1 MSKIKVFTTFSGYD
15 SQCLALDRLKE
26 TLPDFDYDLVGWS
39 EIAPEAVTAHNLL
52 FPQWSDRNYGDIT
65 KIDWEKV
72 PDFDLLTYSSPCQDW
87 SIAGQMR
94 GGAEGSGT
102 RSSLLWECKRAIRA
116 KRPKWLLL
124 ENVKMLVSKKF
135 IPHFRRWCDWLT
147 EQGYENFWQVL
158 NAKDFG
164 VPQNRERVF
173 LVSVLRTEQDPWL
186 HYEFPKP
193 FPLQLRLGDLLED
206 DVPRK
211 YYISDAQLE
220 YFKRVTAD
228 QTHNHGFA
236 PTDGKDEVARH
247 VNTREGQRVDAN
259 FIIDAAE

>member
-94 GGAEGSGT
+94 GGQSAT
-102 RSSLLWECKRAIRA
+102 QYNMQKRKERIR
-116 KRPKWLLL
+116 
-124 ENVKMLVSKKF
+124 F
-135 IPHFRRWCDWLT
+135 
-147 EQGYENFWQVL
+147 
-158 NAKDFG
+158 
-164 VPQNRERVF
+164 
-173 LVSVLRTEQDPWL
+173 
-186 HYEFPKP
+186 
-193 FPLQLRLGDLLED
+193 
-206 DVPRK
+206 
-211 YYISDAQLE
+211 
-220 YFKRVTAD
+220 RVTQDGHMRGYQCAGRMKNAGVQEWYLTPPRMRCAQYD
-228 QTHNHGFA
+228 ARPCSESYNNKIYERQSTQGAAFRTVAPRTARCGLRHTQAHAARVLPIDGCGRQGHR
-236 PTDGKDEVARH
+236 PTDSPYLCDKERQ
-247 VNTREGQRVDAN
+247 GQAPGVGQCALPTCG
-259 FIIDAAE
+259 

>member
-94 GGAEGSGT
+94 GGGG
-102 RSSLLWECKRAIRA
+102 R
-116 KRPKWLLL
+116 
-124 ENVKMLVSKKF
+124 F
-135 IPHFRRWCDWLT
+135 
-147 EQGYENFWQVL
+147 GYALIAPMGVQTGYKGQAPQV
-158 NAKDFG
+158 
-164 VPQNRERVF
+164 
-173 LVSVLRTEQDPWL
+173 
-186 HYEFPKP
+186 
-193 FPLQLRLGDLLED
+193 
-206 DVPRK
+206 
-211 YYISDAQLE
+211 
-220 YFKRVTAD
+220 
-228 QTHNHGFA
+228 
-236 PTDGKDEVARH
+236 
-247 VNTREGQRVDAN
+247 
-259 FIIDAAE
+259 AAA